1 MTTIA
6 PSLRAAV
13 TPGSRHSGRPA
24 QLHYRLLANLCLIGC
39 GVCFFLTYLTLN
51 NPEYA
56 GSLNL
61 DRMGLTDAAKERVR
75 GAWG

>member
-1 MTTIA
+1 ME
-6 PSLRAAV
+6 
-13 TPGSRHSGRPA
+13 
-24 QLHYRLLANLCLIGC
+24 N
-39 GVCFFLTYLTLN
+39 GVQSICFFLTYLTLN

-75 GAWG
+75 GAWE